1 MPRTVLIAV
10 VALLLLVPATAQ
22 GKSSVK
28 LRGTVYSKT
37 PATHL
42 VSVKASRK
50 LFSLRVPG
58 SLSAIKAGQRV
69 ELRGSTLRAR
79 GRGSRV
85 LAKRVE
91 IVTAKPIVATQAP
104 RASDED
110 EQDDDDGV
118 TADDDDNETC
128 TWPADDDDDH
138 DSSGSGS
145 ADDDDD
151 DHHSSGSGSADDD
164 DDDHHSGGS
173 GSADDDD
180 DDDDSSGS
188 CSVDDDD
195 DSNSGPGSG
204 DDEHRDDD

>member
-22 GKSSVK
+22 GKSNVK

-37 PATHL
+37 PAAHI

-79 GRGSRV
+79 GRESRV
-85 LAKRVE
+85 LAKRVA
-91 IVTAKPIVATQAP
+91 IVTAKPIVATQSP
-104 RASDED
+104 RAADD
-110 EQDDDDGV
+110 DKQDDDNGA
-118 TADDDDNETC
+118 TADDDDDETC
-128 TWPADDDDDH
+128 TGSADDDDDH

-164 DDDHHSGGS
+164 DDD
-173 GSADDDD
+173 
-180 DDDDSSGS
+180 SSGS

-195 DSNSGPGSG
+195 DSNVGPGSG
-204 DDEHRDDD
+204 DDEHEEDD

>member
-10 VALLLLVPATAQ
+10 VALLLFVPATAQ
-22 GKSSVK
+22 GKSNVK

-37 PATHL
+37 PAAHL

-91 IVTAKPIVATQAP
+91 IVTAKPIVASQSP

-128 TWPADDDDDH
+128 TGPADDDDDH
-138 DSSGSGS
+138 DSG
-145 ADDDDD
+145 
-151 DHHSSGSGSADDD
+151 GSGSADDD

-180 DDDDSSGS
+180 DDSSGS
-188 CSVDDDD
+188 CSADDDDD
-195 DSNSGPGSG
+195 DSSSGPGSG
-204 DDEHRDDD
+204 DDEHGDDD